1 MQKVVIFEK
10 NMSSNRKF
18 YFRFKN
24 PDFMRVFVIL
34 TPKRSSKKPFFGQK
48 PEILFPGQKSA
59 FFICSARKVNRQ
71 ESQARHIDNGISGR
85 QSTPERY
92 SRAVEDNVPE
102 HGPAEAGRR
111 RACG

>member
-1 MQKVVIFEK
+1 M
-10 NMSSNRKF
+10 
-18 YFRFKN
+18 RF
-24 PDFMRVFVIL
+24 FGLL
-34 TPKRSSKKPFFGQK
+34 TPKMSSKSPFFGQK

-59 FFICSARKVNRQ
+59 FFICSARKVSRQ

-102 HGPAEAGRR
+102 HGPVGSGVAKNLWVRTTG
-111 RACG
+111 